1 MMRIQTLHAR
11 EILDSR
17 GRPTVEADV
26 RLEDGTLGRA
36 AVPSGASTG
45 SAEAHELRDR
55 DRRRYE
61 GLGVRKAVAHV
72 NAEMAQALIGKD
84 AGDQKAV
91 DDSLRLLDG
100 TPNLQRLGSN
110 AVLAVSLAVCRA
122 AASAAGQTLHE
133 RIAALAG
140 IARPSLPLPMV
151 NILSG
156 GLHAGRGMDIQ
167 DFLAIPVS
175 ADCFGDALH
184 AVGRVRNAASRIA
197 AARGMP
203 TLLADEGG
211 ISPGLAT
218 AEAALD
224 MMMQCI
230 EQAGLKPGL
239 DIAIAIDVAA
249 TTFRGERGGYFL
261 RREGAQ
267 LTAGEWIARIA
278 QWSSKYPVV
287 SIEDGLHEEDWN
299 AWRQLTGRLGAT
311 MQLLGDDLFATNVG
325 RLKRGIAEGVANAV
339 LVKLNQNGTLS
350 GTLEFIATARA
361 AGYRTVV
368 SARSGETEDSFM
380 SDLAVGAGAGQIK
393 IGSLRTSSTLSKYNQ
408 LLRIEDAGGVTY
420 EGYAA
425 LRPERGVTSLVRAP
439 D

>member
-1 MMRIQTLHAR
+1 MMRIQTLHAL

-26 RLEDGTLGRA
+26 CLEDGTLGRA

-55 DRRRYE
+55 DPKRYE

-72 NAEMAQALIGKD
+72 NAEIAQALIGKD

-91 DDSLRLLDG
+91 DDCLCSLDG
-100 TPNLQRLGSN
+100 TARLQRLGAN

-122 AASAAGQTLHE
+122 AASAADQMLHE
-133 RIAALAG
+133 RIATLAG
-140 IARPSLPLPMV
+140 IATPSLPLPMV

-156 GLHAGRGMDIQ
+156 GLHAARGMDIQ
-167 DFLAIPVS
+167 DFLAIPVR
-175 ADCFGDALH
+175 ADCFADALH
-184 AVGRVRNAASRIA
+184 AVARVRNAASRIA

-211 ISPGLAT
+211 ISPSLST
-218 AEAALD
+218 SEAALD

-230 EQAGLKPGL
+230 EQAGLKPGI

-249 TTFRGERGGYFL
+249 TTFRGEHGGYFL
-261 RREGAQ
+261 RREGRQ
-267 LTAGEWIARIA
+267 LAAEEWIDRIA

-287 SIEDGLHEEDWN
+287 SLEDALHEEDWN
-299 AWRQLTGRLGAT
+299 AWRRLTERLGAT
-311 MQLLGDDLFATNVG
+311 TQLLGDDLFATNVG
-325 RLKRGIAEGVANAV
+325 RLKRGIAGGVANAV
-339 LVKLNQNGTLS
+339 LIKLNQNGTLS
-350 GTLEFIATARA
+350 GTLELIATARA

-368 SARSGETEDSFM
+368 SARSGETEDPFM
-380 SDLAVGAGAGQIK
+380 SDLAVGCGAGQIK

-408 LLRIEDAGGVTY
+408 LLRIEDTGSVPY
-420 EGYAA
+420 VGYAA
-425 LRPERGVTSLVRAP
+425 LRR
-439 D
+439 

>member
-1 MMRIQTLHAR
+1 
-11 EILDSR
+11 
-17 GRPTVEADV
+17 
-26 RLEDGTLGRA
+26 
-36 AVPSGASTG
+36 
-45 SAEAHELRDR
+45 
-55 DRRRYE
+55 
-61 GLGVRKAVAHV
+61 
-72 NAEMAQALIGKD
+72 
-84 AGDQKAV
+84 
-91 DDSLRLLDG
+91 
-100 TPNLQRLGSN
+100 
-110 AVLAVSLAVCRA
+110 
-122 AASAAGQTLHE
+122 
-133 RIAALAG
+133 
-140 IARPSLPLPMV
+140 
-151 NILSG
+151 
-156 GLHAGRGMDIQ
+156 
-167 DFLAIPVS
+167 
-175 ADCFGDALH
+175 
-184 AVGRVRNAASRIA
+184 
-197 AARGMP
+197 MP

-267 LTAGEWIARIA
+267 LTAGEWIDRIA

>member
-55 DRRRYE
+55 DHGRYE

-91 DDSLRLLDG
+91 DDCLRLLDG

-122 AASAAGQTLHE
+122 AASAAGQMLHE

-267 LTAGEWIARIA
+267 LTAGEWIERIA

-311 MQLLGDDLFATNVG
+311 LQLLGDDLFATNVG

-380 SDLAVGAGAGQIK
+380 SDLAVGSGAGQIK

-425 LRPERGVTSLVRAP
+425 LRPERGVTSVVRAP

>member
-1 MMRIQTLHAR
+1 
-11 EILDSR
+11 
-17 GRPTVEADV
+17 
-26 RLEDGTLGRA
+26 
-36 AVPSGASTG
+36 
-45 SAEAHELRDR
+45 
-55 DRRRYE
+55 
-61 GLGVRKAVAHV
+61 VRKAVAHV

-267 LTAGEWIARIA
+267 LTAGEWIDRIA

>member
-1 MMRIQTLHAR
+1 MMRIHTLRAR

-26 RLEDGTLGRA
+26 RLEDGSFGRA

-55 DRRRYE
+55 DPERYE
-61 GLGVRKAVAHV
+61 GLGVRAAVAHV
-72 NAEMAQALIGKD
+72 NGEIAQALIGED
-84 AGDQKAV
+84 AGNQKGV
-91 DDSLRLLDG
+91 DDCLRSLDG
-100 TPNLQRLGSN
+100 TPNLQRLGAN

-122 AASAAGQTLHE
+122 AATAAGQMLHE
-133 RIAALAG
+133 RIAVLAG
-140 IARPSLPLPMV
+140 TAIPSLPLPMV

-167 DFLAIPVS
+167 DFLAMPVRS
-175 ADCFGDALH
+175 ACFGDAMH
-184 AVGRVRNAASRIA
+184 ALTRVRNAATHIA
-197 AARGMP
+197 AARGMS

-211 ISPGLAT
+211 ISPGLASP
-218 AEAALD
+218 EAALD

-230 EQAGLKPGL
+230 EQAGLTPGL
-239 DIAIAIDVAA
+239 DIAIAVDVAA
-249 TTFRGERGGYFL
+249 TTFRAEHGGYFL
-261 RREGAQ
+261 RREAQQ
-267 LTAGEWIARIA
+267 LTAEEWIERLA
-278 QWSSKYPVV
+278 QWSCQYPVV
-287 SIEDGLHEEDWN
+287 SIEDGLHEEDWD
-299 AWRQLTGRLGAT
+299 AWRSLTGRLGAST
-311 MQLLGDDLFATNVG
+311 QLLGDDLFATNLG

-368 SARSGETEDSFM
+368 SARSGETEDPFM
-380 SDLAVGAGAGQIK
+380 SDLAVGSGAGQIK

-408 LLRIEDAGGVTY
+408 LLRIEDAGGVSY
-420 EGYAA
+420 AGYAA
-425 LRPERGVTSLVRAP
+425 LRPPPGGTRVVRTP